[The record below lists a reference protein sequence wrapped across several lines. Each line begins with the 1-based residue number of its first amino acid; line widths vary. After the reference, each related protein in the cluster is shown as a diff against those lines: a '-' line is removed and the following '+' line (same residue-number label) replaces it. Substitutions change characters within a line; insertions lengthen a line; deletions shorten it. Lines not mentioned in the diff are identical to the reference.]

1 MPSSSSASPA
11 VALRRPGG
19 SRTRGHPGVALVI
32 MLSAQLMIIL
42 DMTVVNIAL
51 PHIQAGLHF
60 SAAGLSW
67 VLNAYTLTFGGLL
80 LLGGRAGD
88 ILGRRRMFLA
98 GIALFTVSSLAGGLA
113 TTAWWLL
120 TARALQGVGGALA
133 SPAVLALVVGSFP
146 EGRERTRALGIYSAV
161 AMGGASL
168 GLVLGGVITEWA
180 SWRWVLFINVPV
192 GIAVI
197 AITPLFITESPR
209 QPGRFD
215 VTGAVTSIAGMTALV
230 YAFIR
235 AASDGWSDRLTLAAF
250 AVAAVMLAAF
260 LLTESRARQP
270 ITPLRLFTSPARAG
284 SYLARL
290 LLVAGMFGMFFFL
303 TQFVQDILGFSPL
316 AAGFAFLPMTLTVFA
331 VSRAAPRL
339 LPRFGPTRL
348 MLAGM
353 LPVIGG
359 MAWLAQV
366 STQTTY
372 LGGVLGP
379 MLLIGTG
386 MGIVFVPL
394 TMVSLAGVAPAD
406 SGAASSMVNVTQQV
420 GGSLG
425 LAILVTVFGTAYRNA
440 ARHLAPGVS
449 QASAARQLLVHGM
462 SAAFT
467 VAVIFDACVLLVILL
482 TSRTRPAPPVQA
494 GTARP
499 PGPGR
504 SARHGDRADRE
515 PGRERRAR
523 GHDGGGAAVLP
534 GCVGQGIGGGG
545 HHGGALEQGQVKE
558 DRVLADAA
566 VRRRGQHHVAPGHRR
581 GCGQPAQFRGELGVG
596 HRSRLQP
603 ALRPG
608 RVRQQAQV
616 RGTAADRRP
625 QPPGQ
630 QRPERHGARRLV
642 EGDDLPHP
650 RAVRRAERGGHQR
663 LRR

>member
-1 MPSSSSASPA
+1 MPSSPSASPA
-11 VALRRPGG
+11 VALRRPGA
-19 SRTRGHPGVALVI
+19 SRTRGRPGVALII

-42 DMTVVNIAL
+42 DLTVVNIAL

-98 GIALFTVSSLAGGLA
+98 GIAVFTAASLAGGLA

-120 TARALQGVGGALA
+120 AARALQGVGGALA

-146 EGRERTRALGIYSAV
+146 EGRERTRALSIYSAV

-180 SWRWVLFINVPV
+180 SWRWVLFVNVPV

-197 AITPLFITESPR
+197 AVTPMFITESPR

-215 VTGAVTSIAGMTALV
+215 VTGALTSIAGMTALV

-235 AASDGWSDRLTLAAF
+235 AASDGWTDRLTLAAF
-250 AVAAVMLAAF
+250 AVATVMLGAF

-270 ITPLRLFTSPARAG
+270 ITPLRLFTSSARAG

-316 AAGFAFLPMTLTVFA
+316 AAGFAFLPMTLTVFG

-339 LPRFGPTRL
+339 LPRVGPTRL

-353 LPVIGG
+353 LPLIGG

-366 STQTTY
+366 SGQTTY

-379 MLLIGTG
+379 MLLIGAG

-406 SGAASSMVNVTQQV
+406 SGAASSMVNVMQQV

-425 LAILVTVFGTAYRNA
+425 LAILVTVFGTAYRDA
-440 ARHLAPGVS
+440 ARQLAPGVS
-449 QASAARQLLVHGM
+449 HASAARQLLIHGM

-467 VAVIFDACVLLVILL
+467 VAAVFDVCVLLVILL
-482 TSRTRPAPPVQA
+482 TSRARPAPQAQAEGRTLA
-494 GTARP
+494 GTRP
-499 PGPGR
+499 V
-504 SARHGDRADRE
+504 S
-515 PGRERRAR
+515 
-523 GHDGGGAAVLP
+523 
-534 GCVGQGIGGGG
+534 
-545 HHGGALEQGQVKE
+545 
-558 DRVLADAA
+558 
-566 VRRRGQHHVAPGHRR
+566 
-581 GCGQPAQFRGELGVG
+581 
-596 HRSRLQP
+596 
-603 ALRPG
+603 
-608 RVRQQAQV
+608 
-616 RGTAADRRP
+616 T
-625 QPPGQ
+625 
-630 QRPERHGARRLV
+630 
-642 EGDDLPHP
+642 P
-650 RAVRRAERGGHQR
+650 R
-663 LRR
+663 